1 MAEKRLNV
9 TELDFDNIKD
19 NLKIFLKGQTEFV
32 DYNFEGSGLN
42 TLLDTLAYNTHY
54 LAYNLNMVANEM
66 FLDSASLRDNVVSH
80 AKTLGY
86 ETGSTTASVA
96 FINVILNNVST
107 DTVTMPAGTTFSSSV
122 DGVGYEFVT
131 IESFI
136 QSKDGTTVT
145 FNDIPIYEGTYA
157 QTRYVVDT
165 ADVEQRFVLNNLNI
179 DTRTLRVR
187 VQSSSSDTTITTYT
201 KATDITQLT
210 AISKVYFLQEIEEG
224 NFEVYFGDGVLS
236 DKLSDGNIVLID
248 AVICNKAAPN
258 GATGFVSTGTIA
270 GVTDVTVT
278 TVGFADGGGERE
290 SIDSIKLLA
299 PLDYTAQGRCVTAN
313 DYKVYTKKFFPQAL
327 AIQVFG
333 GEDGS
338 YNSST
343 GVVATPE
350 YGRVFISIKSN
361 TGNNLTSTQKS
372 QLVKELKE
380 FNVASITP
388 VIVDPDTTNLI
399 LQTVFKF
406 NSNITT
412 KSKETLITEV
422 TTNVTNWNNDNLLD
436 FNKPFRQSQ
445 VLGVVDNTD
454 ISIMSSAIN
463 ISMAKY
469 ITPTIGKSI
478 NYTIPFN
485 NKLFNPH
492 SGHGESMG
500 GILASTGFKIAGDVT
515 NEFFFDDDGAGA
527 VRRYYFVGSTR
538 TYADSSAG
546 TVDYENGI
554 VYIDSINIGSISDVD
569 ELPSLKIRF
578 TTVPNSKDIIPLR
591 HQLLEIDV
599 INSTVD
605 GEIDTI
611 AVAAQGGTAAY
622 KASGISSE
630 TKSY

>member
-9 TELDFDNIKD
+9 TELDFDDIKN

-32 DYNFEGSGLN
+32 DYNFEGSGMN

-66 FLDSASLRDNVVSH
+66 FLDSASVRDNVVSH

-86 ETGSTTASVA
+86 ETGSSTASVA
-96 FINVILNNVST
+96 FINVILNNVSSET
-107 DTVTMPAGTTFSSSV
+107 ITMPAGTTFSSSV
-122 DGVGYEFVT
+122 DGTSYEFVT
-131 IESFI
+131 IENFI
-136 QSKDGTTVT
+136 RSKDGTTVT
-145 FNDIPIYEGTYA
+145 FNNIPIYEGTYTE
-157 QTRYVVDT
+157 TRYVVDT
-165 ADVEQRFVLNNLNI
+165 ADVEQRFVINNLNT

-187 VQSSSSDTTITTYT
+187 VQSSISDTTITTYT
-201 KATDITQLT
+201 KATDITQL
-210 AISKVYFLQEIEEG
+210 ISSSKVYFLQEIEEG
-224 NFEVYFGDGVLS
+224 KFEIYFGDGVLS

-258 GATGFVSTGTIA
+258 GATGFVSTGAIS
-270 GVTDVTVT
+270 GVTDVNVT
-278 TVGFADGGGERE
+278 TVDSADGGGERE

-313 DYKVYTKKFFPQAL
+313 DYKVYTKKFFPQSQ

-343 GVVATPE
+343 GVVATPD

-361 TGNNLTSTQKS
+361 TGNNLTSSQKA

-388 VIVDPDTTNLI
+388 VIVDPDTTFLI
-399 LQTVFKF
+399 LQTIFKF

-412 KSKETLITEV
+412 KSKETLVTEV
-422 TTNVTNWNNDNLLD
+422 TTAISNWNSDNLLD
-436 FNKPFRQSQ
+436 FNKPFRHSQ
-445 VLGVVDNTD
+445 VLGIIDNTD
-454 ISIMSSAIN
+454 VSIMSSAIN

-469 ITPTIGKSI
+469 ITPSIGKSI
-478 NYTIPFN
+478 NYTVSFN

-492 SGHGESMG
+492 SGHGAMSG
-500 GILASTGFKIAGDVT
+500 GILASTGFKIAGDT
-515 NEFFFDDDGAGA
+515 TTEFFFDDDGAGV

-591 HQLLEIDV
+591 HQLLEIDR
-599 INSTVD
+599 INSTVV

-611 AVAAQGGTAAY
+611 AVASQGGTSAY
-622 KASGISSE
+622 IASGISPE

>member
-9 TELDFDNIKD
+9 TELDFDDIKD

-32 DYNFEGSGLN
+32 DYNFEGSGMN

-66 FLDSASLRDNVVSH
+66 FLDSASVRDNVVSH

-86 ETGSTTASVA
+86 ETGSVTSSLAY
-96 FINVILNNVST
+96 INVILNNVST
-107 DTVTMPAGTTFSSSV
+107 DTITMPAGTTFSASV
-122 DGVGYEFVT
+122 DGISYQFVT
-131 IESFI
+131 IENLI
-136 QSKDGTTVT
+136 KSKDGTSVT
-145 FNDIPIYEGTYA
+145 FNSVPVYEGTYTE
-157 QTRYVVDT
+157 TRYVVDT
-165 ADVEQRFVLNNLNI
+165 ADVEQRFIINNLNT

-187 VQSSSSDTTITTYT
+187 VQSSVSDTAISTYT
-201 KATDITQLT
+201 KATDITQLKST
-210 AISKVYFLQEIEEG
+210 SKVYFLQEIEG
-224 NFEVYFGDGVLS
+224 GQFEVYFGDGVLS
-236 DKLSDGNIVLID
+236 DGLSDGNIVLID

-258 GATGFVSTGTIA
+258 GAVGFISTDAISGVSS
-270 GVTDVTVT
+270 VTVT
-278 TVGFADGGGERE
+278 TVSSADGGGERE

-299 PLDYTAQGRCVTAN
+299 PLDYTAQGRCVTTN

-333 GEDGS
+333 GENGS

-350 YGRVFISIKSN
+350 YGRVFISIKTN
-361 TGNNLTSTQKS
+361 TGNSLTTTQKA
-372 QLVKELKE
+372 QLVKELKQ

-388 VIVDPDTTNLI
+388 VVVDPDTTYLI

-412 KSKETLITEV
+412 KSKETLVTEV
-422 TTNVTNWNNDNLLD
+422 STNVSNWNADNLLD

-445 VLGVVDNTD
+445 VLGVIDNTD
-454 ISIMSSAIN
+454 ISILSSSIN
-463 ISMAKY
+463 LSMAKY
-469 ITPTIGKSI
+469 ITPTIGKDI
-478 NYTIPFN
+478 NYSIPFN
-485 NKLFNPH
+485 NKLYHPH
-492 SGHGESMG
+492 DGHNKSAG
-500 GILASTGFKIAGDVT
+500 GILASTGFKIAGNT
-515 NEFFFDDDGAGA
+515 TTEFFYDDDGSGV

-546 TVDYENGI
+546 TIDYENGI
-554 VYIDSINIGSISDVD
+554 VAISSINIGVVSDVD

-578 TTVPNSKDIIPLR
+578 TAVPNSKDIIPLR
-591 HQLLEIDV
+591 QQILEIDLV
-599 INSTVD
+599 NSTVV
-605 GEIDTI
+605 GEVDTI

-622 KASGISSE
+622 TASGINSE